1 MARITAEQARQ
12 FEGSGLDWLKLSND
26 GDTER
31 VQFLMVDCADIP
43 IFSTHKI
50 KLNDKERTINC
61 PREPEDSIDV
71 CPLCASGAPTGVS
84 RYILMYSHTSKK
96 ILVWER
102 GPQFIRK
109 LESLSSR
116 YNPLSNMV
124 FDIER
129 NGAKGSTKTTY
140 EVYAVPEAEPI
151 DISQLDVPDLLGTIV
166 MDKTP
171 DEINEFLM
179 TGNFPQ
185 MDNDKAS
192 SRQAPTRRR
201 MDVNSQTVTRRSAPA
216 AGTSS
221 PVPTRRTTRR
231 G

>member
-26 GDTER
+26 GDSEI
-31 VQFLMVDCADIP
+31 VQFLMTDCADIP
-43 IFSTHKI
+43 IFSAHTI
-50 KLNDKERTINC
+50 ELNGKERTINC
-61 PREPEDSIDV
+61 PREPEDSVDV
-71 CPLCASGAPTGVS
+71 CPLCASGAATKVC

-102 GPQFIRK
+102 GPQFIKK
-109 LESLSSR
+109 LEVLSNR
-116 YNPLSNMV
+116 YNPLSKMV
-124 FDIER
+124 FEIVR
-129 NGAKGSTKTTY
+129 NGAKGNTKTTY
-140 EVYAVPEAEPI
+140 EVLPVTDVEPI
-151 DISQLDVPDLLGTIV
+151 DVSQLDVPDILGTIV

-171 DEINEFLM
+171 DEINEFMM

-185 MDNDKAS
+185 VENDKVP

-201 MDVNSQTVTRRSAPA
+201 MDVNSQPVTRRSAPA

-221 PVPTRRTTRR
+221 PAPARRTTRR